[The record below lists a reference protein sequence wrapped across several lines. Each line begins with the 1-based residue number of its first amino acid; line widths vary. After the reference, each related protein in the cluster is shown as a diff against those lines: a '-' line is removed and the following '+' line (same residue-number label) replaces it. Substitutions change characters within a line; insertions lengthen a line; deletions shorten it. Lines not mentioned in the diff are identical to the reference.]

1 MIEVELKLQVNN
13 FPNFKKLECLKKSK
27 VLDIY
32 YDTPNYNLIS
42 TGNFLRNRDNKNID
56 FKLNI
61 GDLSHTYCKE
71 TSFLYNDFLP
81 KTSIEQIFKSI
92 GIEYNNKFKNFNEFL
107 KVNNLKTLAKI
118 DKYRE
123 VYKLDDLIIS
133 LDNAKNIGKFI
144 EIECDF
150 PDNAEINKEEIKNYM
165 LNKLNQNGFSFDY
178 SQVKIGYV
186 ELYLKQHNPKA
197 YNLGL
202 FKE

>member
-13 FPNFKKLECLKKSK
+13 FPNFKKLEKKKKSK

-42 TGNFLRNRDNKNID
+42 TGNFLRNRDNKKID